1 METLPPFIL
10 QNMTKNNTMP
20 LSYFL
25 YKYTANHQTVVGFA
39 STSNITENLRKKTHI
54 FAPSIFF
61 LHDIPKFPYFL
72 FCLENFYSFRVG
84 LQVKTFLFLHVRISF
99 MSEYHFWK
107 LFSLD
112 VEFWIDS
119 LFFQPMKNMPLLGP
133 LVSEELAAILIAV
146 HLERMCH
153 FAWRFFFYGFSFES
167 DRDRPWH
174 RFLWVYFISGSLRIL
189 NLNLYVVLPNSGN
202 YWPLFLECFLFP
214 EGIL

>member
-1 METLPPFIL
+1 MSKSTGVSFYQFEGSVETLPPFIL

-84 LQVKTFLFLHVRISF
+84 LQVKTFLFLHVRIS
-99 MSEYHFWK
+99 
-107 LFSLD
+107 
-112 VEFWIDS
+112 
-119 LFFQPMKNMPLLGP
+119 
-133 LVSEELAAILIAV
+133 
-146 HLERMCH
+146 
-153 FAWRFFFYGFSFES
+153 
-167 DRDRPWH
+167 
-174 RFLWVYFISGSLRIL
+174 
-189 NLNLYVVLPNSGN
+189 
-202 YWPLFLECFLFP
+202 
-214 EGIL
+214 